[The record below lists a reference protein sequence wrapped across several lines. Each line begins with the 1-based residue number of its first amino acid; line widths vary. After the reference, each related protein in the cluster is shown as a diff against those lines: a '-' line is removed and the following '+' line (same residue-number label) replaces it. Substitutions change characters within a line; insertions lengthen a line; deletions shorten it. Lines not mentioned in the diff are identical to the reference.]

1 MTTNAAKKTAG
12 EGRNMSILLGDLTER
27 WPYNA
32 VADFVD
38 ANVAGGR
45 GGRMA
50 FKDPART
57 LTYQELQ
64 TETCRC
70 AGGLRA
76 LGLRAESRVVLLML
90 DTVEK

>member
-1 MTTNAAKKTAG
+1 
-12 EGRNMSILLGDLTER
+12 MSILLYDLTER
-27 WPYNA
+27 RPYNA

-38 ANVAGGR
+38 ANVTSVR

-50 FKDPART
+50 FKDPTRS

-64 TETCRC
+64 AETCRC

-90 DTVEK
+90 DTVEQ